1 MIEPKEIL
9 IGGIDQTKEVIE
21 FSKRIN
27 LKEHT
32 SNRHS
37 LFFEVE
43 LYIHSNL
50 IKDVDPFMVIDEI
63 KFLEGKKSSTG
74 TKPASQFTR
83 SAHIKGLWHKHYLQ
97 CNISS
102 MSQNLLIALKNY
114 GIPYLENKVK
124 EVEETGVMQYT
135 TLEDINAIAKEV
147 VENNYSRRAEDE
159 KITGEWI
166 VFAEHEEK
174 KYYICLGKHK
184 NTNSSSTD
192 EEIRKKFDI
201 TCDAEFPFLKQIF
214 QKTNN

>member
-1 MIEPKEIL
+1 MIQPKEIL
-9 IGGIDQTKEVIE
+9 IGGIDHTKEIIE
-21 FSKRIN
+21 FSKIIN

-50 IKDVDPFMVIDEI
+50 IKDVNPFMVINEI
-63 KFLEGKKSSTG
+63 KFLEGKASSTG

-83 SAHIKGLWHKHYLQ
+83 SAYIKGLWHKHYLQ
-97 CNISS
+97 CNIGS
-102 MSQNLLIALKNY
+102 MSQNLINALDNY
-114 GIPYLENKVK
+114 GIPFLENKLE
-124 EVEETGVMQYT
+124 EVEKTGVMQYA
-135 TLEDINAIAKEV
+135 TLEDISEIVKEV
-147 VENNYSRRAEDE
+147 VEDNYKRRGEEE

-184 NTNSSSTD
+184 NKDGSSTD
-192 EEIRKKFDI
+192 QEIRKKFDI
-201 TCDAEFPFLKQIF
+201 TCDTEFPFLKKLF
-214 QKTNN
+214 PKK